1 MKTVEIGAGNRVDG
15 AGCILYGPK
24 PMELKPIRA
33 VALQAATQ
41 AGDVLRS
48 HFGNLTDIRKK
59 GVIDLVT
66 EADLASEWE
75 IISTIREA
83 YPDHGILA
91 EESGEVGSSS
101 SARWI
106 IDPLDGTTNFAHG
119 LGIFSVSIAFALE
132 GELQVGV
139 VYNPVSGE
147 LFEAEA
153 GSGAFLNGR
162 RIAVSRHDRL
172 EESLLVTGS
181 PYCLRETLSPLV
193 DRFSLVLAKAQGVRR
208 LGSAALDL
216 CFVACG
222 RFDGFWE
229 EHLKPWDTAAGT
241 LILREAGGIVT
252 DFSNSPFE
260 VRMQEILA
268 TNGKIHAETLGLL
281 ASDRD

>member
-1 MKTVEIGAGNRVDG
+1 M
-15 AGCILYGPK
+15 
-24 PMELKPIRA
+24 
-33 VALQAATQ
+33 
-41 AGDVLRS
+41 
-48 HFGNLTDIRKK
+48 
-59 GVIDLVT
+59 IDLVT
-66 EADLASEWE
+66 EADLASERE
-75 IISTIREA
+75 IISIVRA
-83 YPDHGILA
+83 AFPDHGILA
-91 EESGEVGSSS
+91 EESGETGAPS

-119 LGIFSVSIAFALE
+119 LGNFSVSIAFALE

-153 GSGAFLNGR
+153 GAGAFLNGR
-162 RIAVSRHDRL
+162 KIAVSRQDHL
-172 EESLLVTGS
+172 EDSLLATGF
-181 PYCLRETLSPLV
+181 PYTIRETLSPLV
-193 DRFSLVLAKAQGVRR
+193 ERFSLVLGAAQGVRR

-268 TNGKIHAETLGLL
+268 TNGRIHGEMLGLF